1 MALNT
6 FFLDQTENDF
16 IYSMSDDKFLS
27 WFYNRVITKHKEST
41 IIIDRLKNIFINNR
55 RKKNNKIP
63 SPEFIEKMCE
73 KYYPDFHMGK
83 DNDLKWGYTAREK
96 ENIREF
102 IKNLYMDTIEYIK

>member
-1 MALNT
+1 L
-6 FFLDQTENDF
+6 
-16 IYSMSDDKFLS
+16 IY
-27 WFYNRVITKHKEST
+27 
-41 IIIDRLKNIFINNR
+41 KNIFINNR

-96 ENIREF
+96 
-102 IKNLYMDTIEYIK
+102 